1 VTLKCQ
7 VIGAEHFEKIEAVA
21 LISKVV
27 ELVQVE
33 GEGHERIEAMIREG
47 HHRLHSALVIE

>member
-1 VTLKCQ
+1 MTLKCQ

-27 ELVQVE
+27 ELVRVE
-33 GEGHERIEAMIREG
+33 GEGHERIEAMIR
-47 HHRLHSALVIE
+47 